1 MASANGA
8 AAPAVTRVRVF
19 YPADP
24 AGVVPG
30 GVDTFLRGV
39 LKWAPQDLEF
49 SLVGMTTEPE
59 ARPLWRW
66 TRCELGRRDFAFQP
80 VVHVANAGGRSRVP
94 LSVRYCAGLLRAGS
108 SVRHN
113 DFDVMEF
120 HRIEPALLFGGDAR
134 PKNAVF
140 HQDMA
145 VIRSTQADILWR
157 HLPGL
162 YFGIEKRVVNQLSSA
177 WCVRQEGVEA
187 LQGRFP
193 GKAQAIRFVPTWVDT
208 EVFTPP
214 TADERAALRARF
226 AAEHGLDLQAGWVI
240 SVGRLDS
247 QKNPQLLLEAVTR
260 LQGEGRNVQW
270 LIVGDGVLRPE
281 LERAAAEAG
290 VAARLKFLGL
300 LPPAQIAQ
308 WLRAADVFALSSAYE
323 GMPMALLEALGS
335 GLPVV
340 TTDVGEVKRVVRTGG
355 NGEIVA
361 SHDAAAFAQALA
373 RVLDGAVTMRGEP
386 AVSAI
391 QPYQPASVL
400 EPVYENYRSLAARAR
415 QAQQK

>member
-1 MASANGA
+1 MPDCNGL
-8 AAPAVTRVRVF
+8 AVSGKTRVRVF

-39 LKWAPQDLEF
+39 LKWAPQDLDF
-49 SLVGMTTEPE
+49 SLVGMTTEPS

-66 TRCELGRRDFAFQP
+66 TRCELGRAGFDFQP
-80 VVHVANAGGRSRVP
+80 VVHVTNAGGRSRVP
-94 LSVRYCAGLLRAGS
+94 LSVRYCAGLMRAGPS
-108 SVRHN
+108 LRRG
-113 DFDVMEF
+113 FDVMEF

-145 VIRSTQADILWR
+145 VIRTAQADILWR
-157 HLPGL
+157 RMPGV
-162 YFGIEKRVVNQLSSA
+162 YFGIERRVVRQLASA

-187 LQGRFP
+187 MRSRFP
-193 GKAQAIRFVPTWVDT
+193 EKADVIRFVPTWVDT

-214 TADERAALRARF
+214 TLDERGALRVRF
-226 AAEHGLDLQAGWVI
+226 ASEHGLDTGSAWII

-247 QKNPQLLLEAVTR
+247 QKNPRLMLDAVAR
-260 LQGEGRNVQW
+260 LHAQGRDVHW
-270 LIVGDGVLRPE
+270 LVVGDGVLRPD
-281 LERAAAEAG
+281 LERAAVEAG
-290 VAARLKFLGL
+290 IAGRMKFLGL
-300 LPPAQIAQ
+300 MSPAHIAQ
-308 WLRAADVFALSSAYE
+308 WLRSADVFALSSAYE

-340 TTDVGEVKRVVRTGG
+340 TTDVGEVRRVVKPGG

-361 SHDAAAFAQALA
+361 VHEAPAFADALS
-373 RVLDGAVTMRGEP
+373 RVLDAAMSLRGEP
-386 AVSAI
+386 ALKAI
-391 QPYQPASVL
+391 QPYQPAAVL
-400 EPVYENYRSLAARAR
+400 EPVYENYRRLAADAR
-415 QAQQK
+415 RAQQR